1 MSEGIVNNNPKKELL
16 FALGGIAMFLGIVLL
31 IGVSA
36 FLRPAGEH
44 ITAETT
50 EASAAADEAEATATE
65 EEAAPADAETATT
78 EEASDATAPDTA
90 ADATVT
96 PEADADADSEFAEGT
111 FIKLSIPLHKK
122 NSAPF
127 SQAAFQPIPTVNPS
141 IFLEICLNLPL
152 NLTRCISLFFLN
164 P

>member
-44 ITAETT
+44 ITATPT
-50 EASAAADEAEATATE
+50 EASEAADEAEAIATE
-65 EEAAPADAETATT
+65 DAAAPTEANAETAPADVA
-78 EEASDATAPDTA
+78 APDTA

-96 PEADADADSEFAEGT
+96 PATDADSAVVTAEAGTATASGTVSQAAVADADLTAEQADGDLDAVDTG
-111 FIKLSIPLHKK
+111 
-122 NSAPF
+122 N
-127 SQAAFQPIPTVNPS
+127 AADETAAQ
-141 IFLEICLNLPL
+141 
-152 NLTRCISLFFLN
+152 
-164 P
+164 

>member
-65 EEAAPADAETATT
+65 EEAAPAVICSPAGRKNAETPISKTIPKNMAMPPKANNSSFFGLLLTIP
-78 EEASDATAPDTA
+78 SD
-90 ADATVT
+90 
-96 PEADADADSEFAEGT
+96 
-111 FIKLSIPLHKK
+111 IPYPPCTKYLKY
-122 NSAPF
+122 
-127 SQAAFQPIPTVNPS
+127 
-141 IFLEICLNLPL
+141 
-152 NLTRCISLFFLN
+152 
-164 P
+164 